1 MKKALIKSIACSL
14 SIISVTTV
22 IPQKVSATTLTSSI
36 IYFSKDDSSKEKH
49 NGSWIFD
56 KDNLNYLSKKQKK
69 ELAEIKK
76 LKDSGT
82 ELSEEQ
88 KEQLANIK
96 ETVLKKKLGDEKYK
110 DFKALIEKKH
120 CKKELTE
127 EEKAKLKEYKDI
139 IRSSKDD
146 SNNRATFKDFLR

>member
-14 SIISVTTV
+14 SIISMTTV

-36 IYFSKDDSSKEKH
+36 SYFTKDDSSNVKH

-56 KDNLNYLSKKQKK
+56 KDNLNYLSKKEKK
-69 ELAEIKK
+69 QLDEIKK
-76 LKDSGT
+76 LKDKGE

-88 KEQLANIK
+88 KKQLADIK
-96 ETVLKKKLGDEKYK
+96 ETVLKKKLGAKNYE
-110 DFKALIEKKH
+110 DFKSLIEKKH

-127 EEKAKLKEYKDI
+127 EEQAKLKEYKNI
-139 IRSSKDD
+139 IRSSKND

>member
-1 MKKALIKSIACSL
+1 MKKTLIKSIACYL
-14 SIISVTTV
+14 SIISITAV
-22 IPQKVSATTLTSSI
+22 IPQKVNATTLTSSVSS
-36 IYFSKDDSSKEKH
+36 FNNDSAKDKH
-49 NGSWIFD
+49 TGSWIFD

-69 ELAEIKK
+69 QLEEIKK
-76 LKDSGT
+76 LKDNCK

-88 KEQLANIK
+88 KQQLIDIK

-127 EEKAKLKEYKDI
+127 DEKAKLKEYKDI
-139 IRSSKDD
+139 IRSSKKD
-146 SNNRATFKDFLR
+146 SNRATFKDFLR

>member
-14 SIISVTTV
+14 CIISVTTV
-22 IPQKVSATTLTSSI
+22 IPQKVNATTLTSSI
-36 IYFSKDDSSKEKH
+36 SYFNNNDSSTDKH

-56 KDNLNYLSKKQKK
+56 KDNLDYLSKKEKK
-69 ELAEIKK
+69 QLEEIKK
-76 LKDSGT
+76 LKDKG
-82 ELSEEQ
+82 EEISEEQ
-88 KEQLANIK
+88 QKQLADIK

-127 EEKAKLKEYKDI
+127 EEQAKLKEYKNI
-139 IRSSKDD
+139 IRSSKKE
-146 SNNRATFKDFLR
+146 SNRATFKDFLR